1 MVTLFVTI
9 DTRRKSEYMFC
20 TIKKVV
26 AKKGE
31 DGGRDINC
39 TRTRADWRNDDI
51 FSAILF
57 FVYVR
62 STGGGSSRLSPASP
76 KEGAF

>member
-51 FSAILF
+51 FFCDSFLC
-57 FVYVR
+57 VR
-62 STGGGSSRLSPASP
+62 T
-76 KEGAF
+76 